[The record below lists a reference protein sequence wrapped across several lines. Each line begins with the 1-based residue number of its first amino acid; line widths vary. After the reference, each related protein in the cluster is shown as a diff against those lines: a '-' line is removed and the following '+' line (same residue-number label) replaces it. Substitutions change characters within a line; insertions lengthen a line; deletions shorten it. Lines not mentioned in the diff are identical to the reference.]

1 MLLILFEVEFDKII
15 NFDVYLKEIIFLFIF
30 IGIWFVWVVFL
41 IFEEEE
47 VFIEKFFKINC
58 KYIISGKGIVSG
70 VLLVILNN
78 IMFDLYKIDFLV

>member
-1 MLLILFEVEFDKII
+1 MLFEVEFDKIMI
-15 NFDVYLKEIIFLFIF
+15 LDVVYLKEVFLVLIVS
-30 IGIWFVWVVFL
+30 GIWFVRVVFL

-58 KYIISGKGIVSG
+58 KYIIIGKGIVSG